1 MRGAFLV
8 EVKKNSGDTETF
20 DREKLKQSVK
30 KSGAS
35 DEEAEQVTQDVES
48 KVKDG
53 TPTSKIKEWTTNSLK
68 RINDEAANA
77 YQWFKKE
84 IKI

>member
-1 MRGAFLV
+1 MV
-8 EVKKNSGDTETF
+8 EVKKNSGETGTF

-30 KSGAS
+30 KSGAT
-35 DEEAEQVTQDVES
+35 DEEAEQVTQNVES

-53 TPTSKIKEWTTNSLK
+53 TTTSQIKEWTTNSLK
-68 RINDEAANA
+68 RVNNEAANA